1 MLMDLH
7 LYICDRQAVRDFL
20 GECAPRER
28 ILPSECALLIPGG
41 GSSGHDGAQ
50 HLSTSLLAHFCPFAR
65 CHHPLET
72 KNKKYVY

>member
-1 MLMDLH
+1 MDLH
-7 LYICDRQAVRDFL
+7 LYICDRQAVR
-20 GECAPRER
+20 EWER